1 MPRRKKTKNIV
12 FINLSKILFWLSFL
26 VLLYF
31 IYTLFISNILPVKYL
46 TLIIIIFSL
55 LYLIYF
61 FLIKKYKKKAMIIFD
76 ICAVLFVLLELFA
89 IFKLDDT
96 IDFIK
101 KNFINKSETL
111 TYNIIVNSNSNYNG
125 VDDLNDIEV
134 LYYKDI
140 DNDSLLL
147 NQVKQLNIKLYS
159 DTPFELLNS
168 VVSNND
174 VALISSAYYEMML
187 ENNEEYESNTR
198 IIASYDITVD
208 KKMDDVNIDVTNTPF
223 VLFINGI
230 DTRSGKLPARSLSDV
245 NIIMAVNPNTRNIL
259 MVAIPRDYYVQLHG
273 TTGLKDKL
281 THSGTYGGVKNTMAT
296 IEDLFDIKLNYYMR
310 MNFNSVINLV
320 DAVGGINLYSDVN
333 YSFTCHTNRSCT
345 FNPGNNFVDG
355 KCALAFARER
365 KSYNTGDRHRGENQE
380 QVISVLFDKI
390 TTSSTL
396 INDYSK
402 ILKALNG
409 TFETSLDANDITSL
423 VKMQIDDMKKWN
435 INTYNVSG
443 TPASDYTHSYPSQKL
458 SVMYPNYSTVET
470 AKTKINEILAK

>member
-1 MPRRKKTKNIV
+1 MKNIKTGVLKWGFYFFSIIVILLFGYTV
-12 FINLSKILFWLSFL
+12 F
-26 VLLYF
+26 VA
-31 IYTLFISNILPVKYL
+31 NILPL
-46 TLIIIIFSL
+46 R
-55 LYLIYF
+55 YLIFTSFLLLLFYVF
-61 FLIKKYKKKAMIIFD
+61 FFIFILKNKKII
-76 ICAVLFVLLELFA
+76 LFFFYILDVIFMLLSLFA

-111 TYNIIVNSNSNYNG
+111 TYNIIVNNNSNYNG
-125 VDDLNDIEV
+125 VDDLNNVEI
-134 LYYKDI
+134 LYYKDL

-198 IIASYDITVD
+198 IIASYEITVD

-333 YSFTCHTNRSCT
+333 YSFTCHTNKSCI
-345 FNPGNNFVDG
+345 FNPGNNYVDG

-402 ILKALNG
+402 ILKALDG

-423 VKMQIDDMKKWN
+423 VKMQINDMKKWT

-443 TPASDYTHSYPSQKL
+443 TSASDYTHSYPNQKL